1 MDSSQIRDSKYCMLE
16 ILRSAYLRSE
26 AVTTM
31 QGLNKRFLKL
41 STDDYLDNFNDT
53 MDTMY
58 IEVRCADHLD
68 YLQKAIKYV
77 NLMKGNECLKVD
89 FYYDFKAKPAGDEQS
104 DLDEYD
110 RIVDILTSARAYKK
124 LTIGIDELHA
134 KNMPPAFFT
143 KLINAMKEKQQ
154 RVGVFEVD
162 LQYYGHKPRE
172 YQTYADLY

>member
-26 AVTTM
+26 AVTPM
-31 QGLNKRFLKL
+31 RGLNKRFLKL

-68 YLQKAIKYV
+68 YLQRAIKYV

-89 FYYDFKAKPAGDEQS
+89 FYYASAS
-104 DLDEYD
+104 
-110 RIVDILTSARAYKK
+110 IVARPLNCFACNCIVLSKR
-124 LTIGIDELHA
+124 H
-134 KNMPPAFFT
+134 
-143 KLINAMKEKQQ
+143 
-154 RVGVFEVD
+154 R
-162 LQYYGHKPRE
+162 
-172 YQTYADLY
+172 